1 MVDQADQEISAPDT
15 DGDEAHGESR
25 AADAVVKALEA
36 DILSGAL
43 PDGRPLPA
51 ERDLIQRFG
60 ASRTVIREAII
71 MMSARGMLQS
81 RPRHRPIVKRPD
93 YRTAIDSIGSII
105 RHLLVDST
113 DVRNLFDTRIFIERG
128 LVRDAAMSG
137 TKADI
142 EKLAAALEANH
153 AAIDDSEEF
162 YRTDTEFHGVLYGMT
177 RNPVFPAVHAAYAA
191 WLSPHWLRM
200 QRHPERNR
208 VNYGSHKAIFDA
220 IVDRDPEAAERA
232 LTDHLRSAWEY
243 VRVTFDADR

>member
-1 MVDQADQEISAPDT
+1 MAQHSEHDLAHPAGLEDEVP
-15 DGDEAHGESR
+15 GDSR
-25 AADAVVKALEA
+25 AADAVVSALEA
-36 DILSGAL
+36 EILSGTL

-93 YRTAIDSIGSII
+93 YRTAVDSIGGII

-128 LVRDAAMSG
+128 LVRDAALSA

-142 EKLAAALEANH
+142 EMLAAALEANR
-153 AAIDDSEEF
+153 AAIDDSEDF
-162 YRTDTEFHGVLYGMT
+162 YRTDTEFHGVLYRMT

-200 QRHPERNR
+200 QRYPERNR

-220 IVDRDPEAAERA
+220 IVERDPEAAERA

-243 VRVTFDADR
+243 VRVTFDSAR

>member
-1 MVDQADQEISAPDT
+1 MVEHTDHEISPPDNT
-15 DGDEAHGESR
+15 ERVETGESR
-25 AADAVVKALEA
+25 AADAVVKALETE
-36 DILSGAL
+36 ILSGAL

-93 YRTAIDSIGSII
+93 YHTTIDSIGSII

-113 DVRNLFDTRIFIERG
+113 NVRNLFDTRIFIERG

-153 AAIDDSEEF
+153 AAIDNSEDF

-200 QRHPERNR
+200 QRYPERNR